1 MDLGDQIDAMPLPN
15 LFTPKARKMTA
26 ATPTPNKT
34 QTSASTPV
42 KTTPT
47 SANTRN
53 EPSRKI
59 IRPHAPVVADAQMK
73 LSTVGVEKKIDELVA
88 EGARQT
94 EALTN
99 IATYMKEFL
108 KITQGVE
115 ILTII
120 IGFLLCVH
128 T

>member
-1 MDLGDQIDAMPLPN
+1 
-15 LFTPKARKMTA
+15 
-26 ATPTPNKT
+26 
-34 QTSASTPV
+34 
-42 KTTPT
+42 
-47 SANTRN
+47 
-53 EPSRKI
+53 
-59 IRPHAPVVADAQMK
+59 MK